1 MFDIS
6 HDVKCIFCIL
16 FTYKIDIVYL
26 LPFNISCSDNF
37 YLLIGTV
44 MFPMRIKIN
53 PPRNNELRCCFC
65 LHVRTATILLGI
77 WHLVS
82 RIHKNVKYFNT
93 IPFADFA
100 YIGVEC
106 LSNRNEKSSNG

>member
-1 MFDIS
+1 MLLYSIEF
-6 HDVKCIFCIL
+6 IFHR
-16 FTYKIDIVYL
+16 KR
-26 LPFNISCSDNF
+26 
-37 YLLIGTV
+37 V

-82 RIHKNVKYFNT
+82 MCLNNGYSPILCT
-93 IPFADFA
+93 IYALVF
-100 YIGVEC
+100 C
-106 LSNRNEKSSNG
+106 LCLVKSSLILYFI